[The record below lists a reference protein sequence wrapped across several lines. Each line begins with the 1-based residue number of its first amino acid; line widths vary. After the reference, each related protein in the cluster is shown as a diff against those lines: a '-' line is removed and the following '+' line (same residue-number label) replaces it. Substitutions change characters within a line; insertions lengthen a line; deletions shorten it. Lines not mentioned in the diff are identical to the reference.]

1 MQKTGSLN
9 KYYCALALAQCGI
22 GINVVINKL
31 LITVMPM
38 LMLLAC
44 RFCLSTLF
52 LGLLLRLTHTP
63 ITAPS
68 HPAGKATASDWLYLS
83 LQGLAAGFLFNVL
96 FVWGLNYTSATAAGA
111 ISCTLP
117 AIIGLTA
124 LWLLNE
130 RLSSRKV
137 MALGLA
143 ISGILVLNLDY
154 FSAAMPSHQ
163 YALQGN
169 LLVLCAMFPQA
180 SYSILGRKLAGRI
193 TPLGGAFIANLAGL
207 ACLVPSTLWVNG
219 PHLPNNLPWVYYG
232 LIVLGA
238 SCSLMFFWG
247 WSWGLSRIGASV
259 AAAFGGVM
267 PLTTTCLAFFLL
279 GEPLHMQDML
289 GILLVIAS
297 VLVGANIGFAKP
309 KPVITAN

>member
-96 FVWGLNYTSATAAGA
+96 FVCDTEL
-111 ISCTLP
+111 
-117 AIIGLTA
+117 
-124 LWLLNE
+124 
-130 RLSSRKV
+130 
-137 MALGLA
+137 
-143 ISGILVLNLDY
+143 Y
-154 FSAAMPSHQ
+154 FSLSI
-163 YALQGN
+163 
-169 LLVLCAMFPQA
+169 CTFP
-180 SYSILGRKLAGRI
+180 R
-193 TPLGGAFIANLAGL
+193 
-207 ACLVPSTLWVNG
+207 
-219 PHLPNNLPWVYYG
+219 
-232 LIVLGA
+232 
-238 SCSLMFFWG
+238 
-247 WSWGLSRIGASV
+247 
-259 AAAFGGVM
+259 
-267 PLTTTCLAFFLL
+267 
-279 GEPLHMQDML
+279 
-289 GILLVIAS
+289 
-297 VLVGANIGFAKP
+297 NICCMRR
-309 KPVITAN
+309 